1 MFAVSQ
7 GARMAGHRVRNSPR
21 HVKFL
26 PTPKPIQPVDRGMS
40 QGAELAG
47 SVVVFLLIG
56 LGLDAWL
63 GTVPVFMLALT
74 VFACIGQFV
83 KIYFVYSRDMDRL
96 QSERAA
102 RGRDR

>member
-1 MFAVSQ
+1 M
-7 GARMAGHRVRNSPR
+7 
-21 HVKFL
+21 KFL
-26 PTPKPIQPVDRGMS
+26 PTPKPVQPVDRGMS

-63 GTVPVFMLALT
+63 GTLPVFALALT
-74 VFACIGQFV
+74 LFAAVGQFV

-96 QSERAA
+96 QAERAA
-102 RGRDR
+102 KGSSR

>member
-1 MFAVSQ
+1 MES
-7 GARMAGHRVRNSPR
+7 HPR

-26 PTPKPIQPVDRGMS
+26 PTPKPVQPVDRGMS

-63 GTVPVFMLALT
+63 GTMPVFMLALT
-74 VFACIGQFV
+74 VFAAVGQFV

-96 QSERAA
+96 QQERAA
-102 RGRDR
+102 KGSTR

>member
-1 MFAVSQ
+1 MITT
-7 GARMAGHRVRNSPR
+7 PR

-26 PTPKPIQPVDRGMS
+26 PVPKPVQPVDRGMS

-47 SVVVFLLIG
+47 SIVVFFLIG
-56 LGLDAWL
+56 LALDAWL
-63 GTVPVFMLALT
+63 GTMPLFMLALT

-96 QSERAA
+96 QAERAA
-102 RGRDR
+102 KGSHQ

>member
-1 MFAVSQ
+1 
-7 GARMAGHRVRNSPR
+7 
-21 HVKFL
+21 
-26 PTPKPIQPVDRGMS
+26 MS

-102 RGRDR
+102 KGSER

>member
-1 MFAVSQ
+1 
-7 GARMAGHRVRNSPR
+7 
-21 HVKFL
+21 
-26 PTPKPIQPVDRGMS
+26 MS

-63 GTVPVFMLALT
+63 GTMPVFVIALT

-96 QSERAA
+96 QAERAS
-102 RGRDR
+102 RGSDR